1 MSCCCHE
8 KYRLAHHHGWGHC
21 CVPRCCC
28 HGWRGGYISCCEEG
42 HEYLCHGHHGYHGY
56 HGYHTECGHHAG
68 EEGHPHEHGP
78 HHGVTEWCGHGRPKM
93 SREHLARYVA
103 HVKAEIEDLEK
114 RIQALEK
121 AEKKTGEPCEGEGE
135 SPQPDRPECC
145 DERGDRDK

>member
-1 MSCCCHE
+1 
-8 KYRLAHHHGWGHC
+8 
-21 CVPRCCC
+21 
-28 HGWRGGYISCCEEG
+28 
-42 HEYLCHGHHGYHGY
+42 
-56 HGYHTECGHHAG
+56 
-68 EEGHPHEHGP
+68 
-78 HHGVTEWCGHGRPKM
+78 M